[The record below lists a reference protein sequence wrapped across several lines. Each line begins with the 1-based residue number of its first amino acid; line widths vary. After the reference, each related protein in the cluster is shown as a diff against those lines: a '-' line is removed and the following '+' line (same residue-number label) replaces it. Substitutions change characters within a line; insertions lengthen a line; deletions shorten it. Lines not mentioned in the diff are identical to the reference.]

1 MRLLCR
7 SYVSVRTRSFGRAK
21 LRQRSAVEHTLAHL
35 GQWQGDRAR
44 YTGLRKNLFD
54 LRRVAVVHNLH
65 VIARLSSSV
74 SNQQAFSTLG
84 KNLSKMQAPWSRGG
98 VLPRSKTV
106 LSAVKPPRDPPRQL
120 PILRA
125 LFDEGACYFG

>member
-1 MRLLCR
+1 MSLE
-7 SYVSVRTRSFGRAK
+7 VFTTM
-21 LRQRSAVEHTLAHL
+21 QQQHL
-35 GQWQGDRAR
+35 
-44 YTGLRKNLFD
+44 N
-54 LRRVAVVHNLH
+54 
-65 VIARLSSSV
+65 RLSERCS
-74 SNQQAFSTLG
+74 LG

-125 LFDEGACYFG
+125 LFDEGACILDNFMKAHIGGAMLKSVEAACSSRN